1 MAIVSLR
8 IWRRH
13 HSQPQDETI
22 SLRPDLSVVP
32 LAHFPRTV
40 VPYIDWVSFCIY
52 RPLPAR
58 LQLKRWSS
66 TRSVPGREAPDPAP
80 VDPVLPAPDPAA
92 LRGPVAALR
101 DCIARAA
108 AQEEQGAGVRL
119 IGLQAFVSDEAPQIF
134 NQHRTL
140 PHRINA
146 RLGIQRRAIADREDL
161 GMRNAAQRLF

>member
-8 IWRRH
+8 IGHAIIVSRRTKGYRCALIYPWSLWLTSLE
-13 HSQPQDETI
+13 HSCHIE
-22 SLRPDLSVVP
+22 R
-32 LAHFPRTV
+32 
-40 VPYIDWVSFCIY
+40 VSFCIY

-66 TRSVPGREAPDPAP
+66 TKSVPGREAPDPAP

-101 DCIARAA
+101 DCVARAA

-119 IGLQAFVSDEAPQIF
+119 IRFQAFVFDDLSQVF
-134 NQHRTL
+134 RQHRTL

-146 RLGIQRRAIADREDL
+146 RLGIQRCAIADREDL